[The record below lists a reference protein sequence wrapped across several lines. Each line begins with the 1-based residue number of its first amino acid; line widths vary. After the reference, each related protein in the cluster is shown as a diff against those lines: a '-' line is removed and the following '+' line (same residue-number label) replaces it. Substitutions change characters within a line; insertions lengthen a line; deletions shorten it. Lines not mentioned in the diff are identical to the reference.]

1 MKVMPMFTRFL
12 LPLAAAGLLVFAI
25 VHVIEARRPDPK
37 STAPIEPAHAPYA
50 NTVAGSGVVEAE
62 TENIAIGSP
71 IPGVVVKVLAKV
83 GAKVEAGTELFTL
96 DDRQLRAELNFRR
109 AAVDAAQAELTR
121 LDNQPRAEQ
130 LEMVQASLSEAE
142 ANMAD
147 QGDQL
152 QRTKDLYAR
161 KVSTDSELVTRQ
173 QAYRMARA
181 RYNRAKAEFSMQKA
195 GAWEFDKAVARAAVE
210 QAQAQ
215 LQQVQTEIDRLVVR
229 SLDDGEVLQV
239 NVRPGEFVGAPPSQA
254 LVVVGKIDRLH
265 VRVDVDEHDIPRFQ
279 AGASARAML
288 KGQPKSNF
296 VLRFVRVEP
305 FVIPKRSLTG
315 DNTERVDTRV
325 LQVIYEI
332 EPTGHKL
339 YVGQQMDVFIDAA
352 SGVADPH

>member
-1 MKVMPMFTRFL
+1 M
-12 LPLAAAGLLVFAI
+12 
-25 VHVIEARRPDPK
+25 
-37 STAPIEPAHAPYA
+37 PIEPAHAPYSDA
-50 NTVAGSGVVEAE
+50 VAGSGVVEAE

-83 GAKVEAGTELFTL
+83 GAEVQPGTELFEL
-96 DDRQLRAELNFRR
+96 DDRQLRAELNFRQ
-109 AAVDAAQAELTR
+109 AAIDAAKAELTR
-121 LDNQPRAEQ
+121 LENQPRPEQ

-142 ANMAD
+142 ANLAD
-147 QGDQL
+147 QSDQL
-152 QRTKDLYAR
+152 QRTKDLFAR
-161 KVSTDSELVTRQ
+161 KVTTDQELVTRQ

-181 RYNRAKAEFSMQKA
+181 RYNRAKSEFTMQKA

-215 LQQVQTEIDRLVVR
+215 LQQVQTEIERLVVR

-265 VRVDVDEHDIPRFQ
+265 VRVDIDEHDIPRFHE
-279 AGASARAML
+279 GAPARAML

-296 VLRFVRVEP
+296 PLTFVRVEP

-332 EPTGHKL
+332 DRNDQQL
-339 YVGQQMDVFIDAA
+339 YVGQQMDVFVDGAKGKGA
-352 SGVADPH
+352 VAEKPRP